1 MMETY
6 QKNNKKPLTILLVL
20 LLTSFLSMSLVP
32 SLQAIEPNFEAKNLA
47 VLNDV
52 IGINTDSY
60 STSNIAQR
68 DTDFL
73 GSSQKETDMQLV
85 SAQGSLRVTC
95 FYAKDT
101 LKLVYLSDLN
111 GVLSLKQPLKS
122 TVDMAKGLLERY
134 KTYSGV
140 SVYGEFASMLNGI
153 EPNKESTKY
162 SENVKMEVSGSEA
175 NRISYKWTYVDSNG
189 VLAEKKNVILIF
201 EGGVFKGFFN
211 NWPLYSIVDSDLK
224 VSAEQ
229 ATELAIKASE
239 RFSYPVSYGN
249 GTELM
254 VSGFSIAPES
264 LGEAKLIYVNSVYQE
279 LARGGDPFSLCLA
292 WYVPLGFDRFY
303 PGDVSGMTVI
313 LWADTG
319 EVCSM
324 DRVIVDSKFGEAFAN
339 QRDETADVQV
349 SSLKVNDFSTQAIGI
364 SAVTGLIFVSLI
376 TCNKILPYGNMRRS
390 RKFFGTLLCISF
402 AFSLIFVSLPNADAA
417 SVTGRSRVYSCV
429 GTQYGY
435 NNPAADVAEED
446 ATAILC
452 NFVGN
457 ASIDAGYYTSNVYS
471 NTINTQVVSNAGSD
485 EQNYLGT
492 IVFHAGH
499 FSNPPNEAYQDS
511 SGNPINASNIYPQ
524 TGLGRHFFVFL
535 WVCVQA
541 ENHTSGTP
549 RAWTHRDN
557 LSQFGFNQSDGLG
570 QCYISFYGFSPMLSE
585 YVPQSGGYYYNF
597 AGVGSPGPCYWFALK
612 FYYYALAEGYS
623 VHDSLDIASG
633 EFFGCDYESTV
644 LNTGYHS
651 WWPGGDFPGV
661 WCEEHQVFHENPLC
675 NTGYYPRDFNYEFSL
690 HPWNRTAREPNRM
703 RVFGD
708 SNIYLAMP
716 AVTLSSNYGSPTFYF
731 DGNAVSTGNVKILRN
746 TYSVSTSVPSGY
758 TFNRFTYGGSNYYG
772 NPSNIAINN
781 DGYFDVYF
789 APISYRYLDVWSATG
804 GYTNYA
810 VGSHPFIQGQT
821 AYVYAYENSGYTFS
835 YWIVDGTPA
844 GSSNPI
850 GVSMNVD
857 HYIQPVFT
865 ATQYAPSTP
874 SVGGPSSG
882 YVSQSYQFSAVS
894 TDANGDNIRYT
905 FDWGD
910 GTDYTTG
917 WYSSGSTAYASHT
930 WTSAAQYSVTVT
942 AQDSTGLS
950 SGSSSPH
957 SMTVQTQQTYYL
969 LTVTA
974 SDAYNNNLEPPV
986 YIDGGY
992 VGLAGNTFQVTAGA
1006 HTVAVHSPFIYWT
1019 FDQFSDGLGNGAT
1032 RQITSNTNL
1041 HAWYTF

>member
-1 MMETY
+1 M
-6 QKNNKKPLTILLVL
+6 KIVRKLFTILLL
-20 LLTSFLSMSLVP
+20 LFLISIVSMSLVP
-32 SLQAIEPNFEAKNLA
+32 TVQAIEPDFETKNLT
-47 VLNDV
+47 VLNDI
-52 IGINTDSY
+52 IGINTDAY

-73 GSSQKETDMQLV
+73 GSSQKETDMQLT
-85 SAQGSLRVTC
+85 SAQSSMRVTC
-95 FYAKDT
+95 FYVKDT
-101 LKLVYLSDLN
+101 VKLVYLSDLE
-111 GVLSLKQPLKS
+111 GGLSLKQPANS
-122 TVDMAKGLLERY
+122 TVEMTKGLLERY
-134 KTYSGV
+134 QHYSGV
-140 SVYGEFASMLNGI
+140 SVYGEFASMLDGVV
-153 EPNKESTKY
+153 PNKESIKY
-162 SENVKMEVSGSEA
+162 SENVKMEVSGSEQ

-211 NWPLYSIVDSDLK
+211 NWPLYTIVDSKLK

-229 ATELAIKASE
+229 ATELAIKASGN
-239 RFSYPVSYGN
+239 FSYPVTYDN
-249 GTELM
+249 GTKM
-254 VSGFSIAPES
+254 TVSGFRIAPES
-264 LGEAKLIYVNSVYQE
+264 LGEAKLIYVNSVDQE
-279 LARGGDPFSLCLA
+279 FARGGDPFRMYLA

-324 DRVIVDSKFGEAFAN
+324 DRVIVDSGYGKVFDN
-339 QRDETADVQV
+339 PNDETETVQT
-349 SSLKVNDFSTQAIGI
+349 SQLQPSDFSTQAIGI
-364 SAVTGLIFVSLI
+364 SVLAALIFVSLVASR
-376 TCNKILPYGNMRRS
+376 KIIQTSNLS
-390 RKFFGTLLCISF
+390 IRKFFGTFFCVSIAL
-402 AFSLIFVSLPNADAA
+402 SLIFVSLPSANAA
-417 SVTGRSRVYSCV
+417 SVTGKSRVYSSV
-429 GTQYGY
+429 GTRTGY
-435 NNPAADVAEED
+435 NNTAADAAEEN
-446 ATAILC
+446 ATAVLC

-457 ASIDAGYYTSNVYS
+457 ASLNAGYYTSNVYS
-471 NTINTQVVSNAGSD
+471 NTINTQVVSDAGSD

-492 IVFHAGH
+492 MVFHAGH
-499 FSNPPNEAYQDS
+499 FSIENQAYQDS
-511 SGNPINASNIYPQ
+511 SGNLINASNIYPQ
-524 TGLGRHFFVFL
+524 TGSSRHFFTFL

-541 ENHTSGTP
+541 ENSTSGMP

-570 QCYISFYGFSPMLSE
+570 QCYISFYGFSPMLST
-585 YVPQSGGYYYNF
+585 YVNQSGGYYYNF

-612 FYYYALAEGYS
+612 FYYYALYEGHS
-623 VHDSLDIASG
+623 VHSSLDIASE
-633 EFFGCDYESTV
+633 EFFGCDYENTV
-644 LNTGYHS
+644 LNKGYHS
-651 WWPGGDFPGV
+651 WWPGGDFSPV

-675 NTGYYPRDFNYEFSL
+675 NSGYYPRDFNGPFSQ
-690 HPWNRTAREPNRM
+690 HPWNRLPRDANRM
-703 RVFGD
+703 QVFGD

-716 AVTLSSNYGSPTFYF
+716 QLTLTSNYGLSPTFSF
-731 DGNAVSTGNVKILRN
+731 DGNAVSTGTVNILRD
-746 TYSVSTSVPSGY
+746 TYSVGTSVPSGY